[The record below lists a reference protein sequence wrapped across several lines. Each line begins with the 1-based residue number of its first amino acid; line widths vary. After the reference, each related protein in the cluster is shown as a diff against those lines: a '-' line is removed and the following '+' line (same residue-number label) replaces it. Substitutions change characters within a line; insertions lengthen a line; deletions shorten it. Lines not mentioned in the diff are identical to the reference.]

1 MFILFIETMTCFLDI
16 SLVVMLVW
24 DLDLLLPLIIHWML
38 SIFFVLRMEKTSLI
52 LRTFS
57 ELLPTLEAYIY
68 NISWLPFVWDS
79 VFVLKNLEISLISLG
94 VLVGIRRESL
104 SILASLS
111 LSLSLGLLFLTRS
124 TLGVQWKDTFY
135 LKELLLV
142 SVTNESHPAL

>member
-1 MFILFIETMTCFLDI
+1 M
-16 SLVVMLVW
+16 
-24 DLDLLLPLIIHWML
+24 
-38 SIFFVLRMEKTSLI
+38 
-52 LRTFS
+52 
-57 ELLPTLEAYIY
+57 
-68 NISWLPFVWDS
+68 
-79 VFVLKNLEISLISLG
+79 
-94 VLVGIRRESL
+94 GIRRESL